1 MQFTRSVIVGVVN
14 VTEDSFSDGG
24 RYLEPRRALEHAR
37 GLAAS
42 GADIVE
48 LGAAS
53 SNPDAKRVPPEEE
66 ISRLQPL
73 LDDLATLGI
82 TISVD
87 SFQAET
93 HRYCARRGDVAIIND
108 VQGFPE
114 SESYPDLARAS
125 CKLVVMHSVAGRA
138 RPARA
143 PAESRPVIEGMYRFF
158 EARLRA
164 LESAGIAR
172 SRLILDPGMGYFL
185 ASNPE
190 PSLMALREIPKL
202 KASLGLPVLIS
213 VSRKSFIGTLTGRPV
228 QERGAGSL
236 AAELFAAIRGVDYIR
251 THEPAALRDAIT
263 VFGALINKSGEPLPG
278 PDSV

>member
-1 MQFTRSVIVGVVN
+1 MKFSRPAIVGVVN

-24 RYLEPRRALEHAR
+24 RYLEPRRALEHAL

-53 SNPDAKRVPPEEE
+53 SNPDAKPVPPEDE

-73 LDDLATLGI
+73 LDDLAARGI

-87 SFQAET
+87 SFQTET
-93 HRYCARRGDVAIIND
+93 HHYCARRGDVAIIND

-114 SESYPDLARAS
+114 SESYSDLARGS

-143 PAESRPVIEGMYRFF
+143 PADSQPVIAGMYRFF
-158 EARLRA
+158 DTRLRA

-190 PSLMALREIPKL
+190 PSLVALREIPKL
-202 KASLGLPVLIS
+202 KASLGLPVMVS
-213 VSRKSFIGTLTGRPV
+213 VSRKSFIGTLTGRAV
-228 QERGAGSL
+228 HERGAGSL
-236 AAELFAAIRGVDYIR
+236 AAELFAALQGVDYIR
-251 THEPAALRDAIT
+251 THDAAALKDAIT
-263 VFGALINKSGEPLPG
+263 VFGALVDEQ
-278 PDSV
+278 